1 MDTNVIYKKRFL
13 SWTGPLGRRVL
24 RFDGDYAAEGC
35 GGGFAASKKGGARL
49 APQVGADCVGRLC
62 RKGQRPFGPRVVV
75 SPYGR

>member
-35 GGGFAASKKGGARL
+35 GGS
-49 APQVGADCVGRLC
+49 
-62 RKGQRPFGPRVVV
+62 
-75 SPYGR
+75 

>member
-35 GGGFAASKKGGARL
+35 GGGFAASKKGGRGWRRRL
-49 APQVGADCVGRLC
+49 GPTASAGCV
-62 RKGQRPFGPRVVV
+62 
-75 SPYGR
+75 

>member
-35 GGGFAASKKGGARL
+35 GGGFAASKKGRGWRRRL
-49 APQVGADCVGRLC
+49 RPPVGGRLC
-62 RKGQRPFGPRVVV
+62 RRVVDGKG
-75 SPYGR
+75 S